1 MNLFKLTMLTAMT
14 AVAAGS
20 VARAD
25 TVSIKGGIHYE
36 GYLGAVA
43 PGNAYNITLGGANT
57 GGTAVA
63 TSGGGSVYHGGRN
76 TGGRLLNAEPF
87 TLNVLRNGSGT
98 ETAINA
104 LLLDAT
110 TLGNNKFFG
119 DNDFNQNGFG
129 TTPAPKAA
137 NPFTGAAQAIVYLG
151 GATSFINP
159 ATGTALTTAQ
169 SLQLGGLY
177 SYLGT
182 LTTAA
187 ALGAAQT
194 YRASDAT
201 SIRFPTINYQIAATQ
216 IAVWDVLG
224 YTIALDGSS
233 NLRPGGANN
242 GVNILNYN
250 GVNLVSQ
257 AEAYPSAH
265 PSFAGIV
272 AGTLGNPSLVV
283 SAGAVPE
290 PASWALMIAGFGL
303 VGAAARRR
311 AVTAAA

>member
-1 MNLFKLTMLTAMT
+1 MNVMKLTVFTAMT
-14 AVAAGS
+14 AMAAGS
-20 VARAD
+20 AARAD
-25 TVSIKGGIHYE
+25 IVAIKGGIHYE
-36 GYLGAVA
+36 GYFGVVA
-43 PGNAYNITLGGANT
+43 PGNAYNITLGGTNV

-63 TSGGGSVYHGGRN
+63 TSGSGSVYYGGRN

-87 TLNVLRNGSGT
+87 ILNVLRNGNGS

-104 LLLDAT
+104 LLLDAN
-110 TLGNNKFFG
+110 TLGNNKYFG

-151 GATSFINP
+151 GATSFTNP
-159 ATGTALTTAQ
+159 ATGSALTTAQ

-177 SYLGT
+177 SYLGR

-187 ALGAAQT
+187 AVGAAQT
-194 YRASDAT
+194 YQASDAT

-224 YTIALDGSS
+224 YTIALNGSS
-233 NLRPGGANN
+233 NLRSGGANN
-242 GVNILNYN
+242 GVNILDYN
-250 GVNLVSQ
+250 GINLVSQ
-257 AEAYPSAH
+257 AEDYAAAH

-272 AGTLGNPSLVV
+272 RGTLGNPSLVV

-290 PASWALMIAGFGL
+290 PTSWALMIAGFGL

-311 AVTAAA
+311 AVPAA